1 MKEYST
7 FVTHLEC
14 SYTGKVY
21 PADQLHGLSEA
32 GKPLLVRYD
41 LEGLGKAVSK
51 EDLQSRLPEF
61 WRYREFL
68 PVRKSENVVRLGELM
83 TPILP
88 ATKLQQELACGEILI
103 KDEGRLPTGSFK
115 ARGLA
120 LAVAMAKA
128 GAQVG
133 LMDADIYGPNVP
145 IMMGLKQQ
153 PETQDGKIIPLEQ
166 HGVKFISLGLIAGD
180 GVPVIWRGPML
191 AKMVTQ
197 FLQDVM
203 WAPLDCLVIDL
214 PPGTGDVQLTLTQ
227 TAPIDG
233 AVIVT
238 TPPKVA
244 LEDVRRG
251 VEMFRTVNVP
261 VLGVIENMSSYAC
274 AKCGTETSVFGHGG
288 GKHTADLYEVPFLG
302 EIPLHPSLQMGSDT
316 GVPLVASEPE
326 SPIAVRYQEIA
337 EQILGSLTPS

>member
-1 MKEYST
+1 MD
-7 FVTHLEC
+7 VMHHLEVDLN
-14 SYTGKVY
+14 T
-21 PADQLHGLSEA
+21 PPMPEIP
-32 GKPLLVRYD
+32 PLLGIKHVVAVAS
-41 LEGLGKAVSK
+41 GKGGVG
-51 EDLQSRLPEF
+51 
-61 WRYREFL
+61 
-68 PVRKSENVVRLGELM
+68 KSTTAAN
-83 TPILP
+83 
-88 ATKLQQELACGEILI
+88 
-103 KDEGRLPTGSFK
+103 
-115 ARGLA
+115 
-120 LAVAMAKA
+120 LAVAMANE
-128 GAQVG
+128 GAKIG

-153 PETQDGKIIPLEQ
+153 PETRDGKIIPLER

-261 VLGVIENMSSYAC
+261 VLGVIENMSTYIC
-274 AKCGTETSVFGHGG
+274 AKCGTETSIFGHGG
-288 GKHTADLYEVPFLG
+288 GKHTADLYDVPFLG
-302 EIPLHPSLQMGSDT
+302 EIPLHPLLQLGSDT
-316 GVPLVASEPE
+316 GVPLVASDPD
-326 SPIAVRYQEIA
+326 SPIALRYKEIA
-337 EQILGSLTPS
+337 QHLLEGLA

>member
-1 MKEYST
+1 MNTASAPEIPALLGIKHVVAVASGKGGVGKST
-7 FVTHLEC
+7 T
-14 SYTGKVY
+14 
-21 PADQLHGLSEA
+21 AA
-32 GKPLLVRYD
+32 
-41 LEGLGKAVSK
+41 
-51 EDLQSRLPEF
+51 
-61 WRYREFL
+61 
-68 PVRKSENVVRLGELM
+68 N
-83 TPILP
+83 
-88 ATKLQQELACGEILI
+88 
-103 KDEGRLPTGSFK
+103 
-115 ARGLA
+115 
-120 LAVAMAKA
+120 LAVAMANT
-128 GAQVG
+128 GATVG

-153 PETQDGKIIPLEQ
+153 PEMQDGKIIPLER

-197 FLQDVM
+197 FLQDVK
-203 WAPLDCLVIDL
+203 WAPLDCLVIDM

-261 VLGVIENMSSYAC
+261 VLGVIENMSSYVC
-274 AKCGTETSVFGHGG
+274 AKCGTETSIFGHGG
-288 GKHTADLYEVPFLG
+288 GKHTADLYDVPFLG
-302 EIPLHPSLQMGSDT
+302 EIPLHPLLQLGSDT
-316 GVPLVASEPE
+316 GVPLVASDPD
-326 SPIAVRYQEIA
+326 SPIAKRYREIA
-337 EQILGSLTPS
+337 EYVLKGLAKS

>member
-1 MKEYST
+1 MNTPQMPEVPPLPGIQHVVAVASGKGGVGKST
-7 FVTHLEC
+7 T
-14 SYTGKVY
+14 
-21 PADQLHGLSEA
+21 AA
-32 GKPLLVRYD
+32 
-41 LEGLGKAVSK
+41 
-51 EDLQSRLPEF
+51 
-61 WRYREFL
+61 
-68 PVRKSENVVRLGELM
+68 N
-83 TPILP
+83 
-88 ATKLQQELACGEILI
+88 
-103 KDEGRLPTGSFK
+103 
-115 ARGLA
+115 
-120 LAVAMAKA
+120 LAVAMAQK
-128 GAQVG
+128 GAKVG

-145 IMMGLKQQ
+145 IMMGIKEQ
-153 PETQDGKIIPLEQ
+153 PEMKDGKIIPLER
-166 HGVKFISLGLIAGD
+166 HGVKLISLGLITGD

-197 FLQDVM
+197 FLQDVL

-261 VLGVIENMSSYAC
+261 VLGVIENMSSYVC
-274 AKCGTETSVFGHGG
+274 AKCGTETSIFGHGG

-302 EIPLHPSLQMGSDT
+302 EIPLHPLLQLGSDS
-316 GVPLVASEPE
+316 GVPLVVSEPE
-326 SPIAVRYQEIA
+326 SPIALRYGDIA
-337 EQILGSLTPS
+337 QHVLGVLEKK